1 MQGASF
7 LHKGYHGYRKKTRT
21 EISKNIDIITDNRYN
36 NKEVIMMKLCDLI
49 QEKNLSIYR
58 LSKNS
63 GIPYATLNDIVN
75 DKARLEKCKA
85 ETVYRL
91 AKELD
96 LSMEDLLAPYISKRC
111 DFELFKSNVCHSLKR
126 PWRHRF
132 YCRNLGKKTK
142 LGSITTDSGIVK
154 PFTFLQC
161 SIILVEL
168 IMFRPVKNMR
178 IFAAKNYSQSFT
190 PKVFLHCQQ
199 YQKTRV

>member
-1 MQGASF
+1 
-7 LHKGYHGYRKKTRT
+7 
-21 EISKNIDIITDNRYN
+21 
-36 NKEVIMMKLCDLI
+36 MMKLCDLI

-111 DFELFKSNVCHSLKR
+111 DFELFKSNVCHSLKDLGDIDFIVETLEKDEVR
-126 PWRHRF
+126 EYYNRQWYREAF
-132 YCRNLGKKTK
+132 YLLAMLDYISRINNVPACEEYEDIRCKK
-142 LGSITTDSGIVK
+142 
-154 PFTFLQC
+154 LQ
-161 SIILVEL
+161 SIIYPKSILALSAVSKDESVKELAKKESIPEFMRFNIVENEVRNVL
-168 IMFRPVKNMR
+168 
-178 IFAAKNYSQSFT
+178 
-190 PKVFLHCQQ
+190 
-199 YQKTRV
+199 